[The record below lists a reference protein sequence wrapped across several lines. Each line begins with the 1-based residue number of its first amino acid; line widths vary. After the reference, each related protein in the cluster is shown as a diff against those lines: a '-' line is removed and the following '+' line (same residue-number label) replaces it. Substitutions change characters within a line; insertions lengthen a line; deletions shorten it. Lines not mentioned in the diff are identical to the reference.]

1 MVYNKLDM
9 NHQDLFKLLRT
20 VRQNVRCPQCGR
32 QYSFSSIKI
41 RGIVD
46 SICFL
51 ELHCTDHMPLITTI
65 VSSDSSAEH
74 RIGPKVVVNDVIE
87 THRFLKK
94 FQGGFEEM
102 FK

>member
-1 MVYNKLDM
+1 M

-20 VRQNVRCPQCGR
+20 VRQNARCPQCGQ
-32 QYSFSSIKI
+32 QYSFSCIKI

-51 ELHCTDHMPLITTI
+51 ELHCSDHMPLITTI
-65 VSSDSSAEH
+65 VSQDLSLPQIKS
-74 RIGPKVVVNDVIE
+74 KVVTNDVIE
-87 THRFLKK
+87 THRFFKK
-94 FQGGFEEM
+94 FQGGFEEI